1 MSRFQV
7 VLFDLD
13 ETLYPRSAA
22 IMAQVS
28 ERINEYLVKHFGLS
42 PAEAADL
49 RRRYRNTYGTALR
62 GLMEEGYPIDVEDF
76 FRYVHDIDLDGRIE
90 EDPAL
95 RAMLLA
101 LPLRRAVLTNSNL
114 EHAERVLQ
122 RMGVRDCFER
132 VIDIRALNFYNKP
145 SPESYQRA
153 LSLLGVPAEAVIF
166 VEDTPANTRAARA
179 LGMTTVLVDCP
190 EPDAADY
197 YVPSVLDVGAVVQR
211 LIRDSSSTT

>member
-1 MSRFQV
+1 M
-7 VLFDLD
+7 FDLD

-22 IMAQVS
+22 VMAQVS
-28 ERINEYLVKHFGLS
+28 ERINQYLVNRFGFS
-42 PAEAADL
+42 PLEAAAL

-95 RAMLLA
+95 RAMLLG

-114 EHAERVLQ
+114 EHAERVLR
-122 RMGVRDCFER
+122 RMGVRDCFEQ

-145 SPESYQRA
+145 SPESYYRA
-153 LSLLGVPAEAVIF
+153 LDLLGVPAEAVIF

-179 LGMTTVLVDCP
+179 LGMTTVLVDCA
-190 EPDAADY
+190 EPDAADH
-197 YVPSVLDVGAVVQR
+197 YVASVLDVGALVQR
-211 LIRDSSSTT
+211 LLGEAQDQPHRSERR